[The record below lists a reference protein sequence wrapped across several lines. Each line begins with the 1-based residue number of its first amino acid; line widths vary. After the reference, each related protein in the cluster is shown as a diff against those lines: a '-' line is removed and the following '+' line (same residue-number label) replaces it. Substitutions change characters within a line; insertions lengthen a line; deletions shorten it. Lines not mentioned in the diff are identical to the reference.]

1 MREHSSDAIVR
12 RQAAVKVA
20 GLYVIIDPEVTGGR
34 DPLWVAEQALHGGA
48 SALQLRDKARDKGDS
63 LPLARRLVVLC
74 NEHGAVSI
82 VNDHADLAVAADAHG
97 VHLGQH
103 DLPVGL
109 ARDVLRPWQFA
120 GSSNALVEEAV
131 ASYQNGAD
139 YVAVGAMFDTSSK
152 RNTRLAGPQTL
163 GRVRE
168 RIPTDGPPLV
178 AIGGITRQNVA
189 QVAKAGADG
198 VCVISA
204 VTLAD
209 DPANAAK
216 ELLEAFREAQE
227 ADKR

>member
-1 MREHSSDAIVR
+1 MTGDSSDATVR
-12 RQAAVKVA
+12 RQAAAKVA
-20 GLYVIIDPEVTGGR
+20 GLYVIIDPELTGGR
-34 DPLWVAEQALHGGA
+34 DPLWVAERALVGGT

-63 LPLARRLVVLC
+63 LPLARQLIALC
-74 NEHGAVSI
+74 HDHGAVCI

-131 ASYQNGAD
+131 ASYQDGAD
-139 YVAVGAMFDTSSK
+139 YVAVGAMFDSSSK
-152 RNTRLAGPQTL
+152 SNTRPAGPETL

-168 RIPTDGPPLV
+168 RIPTNGPPLV

-209 DPANAAK
+209 DPVNAAK
-216 ELLEAFREAQE
+216 KLLEAFREAQE
-227 ADKR
+227 ASKR